1 MEVGVTLNNE
11 LEAQI
16 SEAFCIFDTHGDKY
30 IDTRNVGN
38 VLRFLGCVPTE
49 KEVEEV
55 IKATE
60 STDYPGETHILK
72 FIAHVSQ
79 LLMDRQMEPASAEK
93 LLEAFETLDP
103 ENKKYLTKEYFG
115 KLMAEEGEPFSQ
127 EELDAMWP
135 VAIDPITGN
144 IPFTFYIN
152 QLRHKPK
159 IYEIAEV
166 IKEELAQAEREKGKK
181 PQPTMF

>member
-1 MEVGVTLNNE
+1 VVRNVYNGPCFLVSKNPLLTVTLNNE

-55 IKATE
+55 VKATE

-79 LLMDRQMEPASAEK
+79 LLMDRQ
-93 LLEAFETLDP
+93 LD
-103 ENKKYLTKEYFG
+103 T
-115 KLMAEEGEPFSQ
+115 
-127 EELDAMWP
+127 
-135 VAIDPITGN
+135 I
-144 IPFTFYIN
+144 
-152 QLRHKPK
+152 
-159 IYEIAEV
+159 
-166 IKEELAQAEREKGKK
+166 IK
-181 PQPTMF
+181 T